1 MISQSGL
8 IDVCK
13 HKSGVKC
20 VFIHVATVYTFHVHI
35 IKNKYNESFLL
46 EDSHVILES
55 PMCASTLDSIYYA
68 AMFLEEYRFQYIS
81 ALEEPRQIQWNRR
94 ADAESLEA
102 VPTDCPL

>member
-1 MISQSGL
+1 MT
-8 IDVCK
+8 K
-13 HKSGVKC
+13 NNHKWIKITIYGY
-20 VFIHVATVYTFHVHI
+20 FMLRYTM
-35 IKNKYNESFLL
+35 KNNIMYIRKYNESFLL
-46 EDSHVILES
+46 DDSHVILES